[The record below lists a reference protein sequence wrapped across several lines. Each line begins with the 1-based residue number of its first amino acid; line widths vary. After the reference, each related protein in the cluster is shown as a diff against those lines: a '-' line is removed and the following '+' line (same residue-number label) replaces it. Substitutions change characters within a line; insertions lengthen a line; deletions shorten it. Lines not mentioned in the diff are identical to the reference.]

1 MVNFILMF
9 VFYGLVSLKFTVC
22 GKMARQGKVL
32 VAKPKDLN
40 LILRIHTAK
49 DKNCQ
54 AVLCIQAD
62 PPVGRTDSSMFF
74 SDLHRGHGIQHT
86 THHIHN

>member
-32 VAKPKDLN
+32 VAKPNDLN
-40 LILRIHTAK
+40 LILRIHMAK

-54 AVLCIQAD
+54 AVVCIQAD
-62 PPVGRTDSSMFF
+62 LPVPGGGSSGENR
-74 SDLHRGHGIQHT
+74 LL
-86 THHIHN
+86 NVLL